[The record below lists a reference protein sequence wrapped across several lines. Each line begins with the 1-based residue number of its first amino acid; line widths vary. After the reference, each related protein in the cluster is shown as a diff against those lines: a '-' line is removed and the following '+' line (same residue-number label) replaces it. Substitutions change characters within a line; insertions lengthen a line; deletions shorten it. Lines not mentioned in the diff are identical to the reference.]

1 MSLKNMCSRCNGKS
15 KNGRLVIIDNCQAL
29 LCSSCKSDFDEIKS
43 FYSIPDHEQFAAFQM
58 FCQRGIVV
66 KYQDTESLE
75 HEEAQNACVRSY
87 D

>member
-1 MSLKNMCSRCNGKS
+1 MLKSMCSRCNGRS
-15 KNGRLVIIDNCQAL
+15 RNGKLVIIDNCQAL
-29 LCSSCKSDFDEIKS
+29 LCGKCKDDFDKIKS
-43 FYSIPDHEQFAAFQM
+43 FYSIPAHEQFYAFQM

-75 HEEAQNACVRSY
+75 HTEAQTACVRSY